1 MPEPPSRRHHAVARR
16 IGMTPEQFVV
26 AAGIMAALA
35 VAALDGTV
43 VSTAMPTIIGDLGG
57 LSEYSW
63 VFSAYLLASTV
74 TVPLYARLA
83 DMYGRKPVFL
93 IGLGLFVG
101 GSMLCGFANSMTLLI
116 LFRTIQGLGAG
127 AVQPISFTILGDV
140 FESEQRAKIQGLF
153 SGVWGA
159 AAVVGPAIGSII
171 TTTVGWRWVFF
182 VNAPVGV
189 IGAVLI
195 GRYLYERMEHHRH
208 RLDLGGAAIL
218 TVGLVALLFAATE
231 GGQLWGWTSPA
242 TLGLVGAAFAM
253 LAGFVIFERRVAE
266 PLIDLSLLGVPVIA
280 AGLAIG
286 GLSGVVMFNLSTY
299 VPPMVQ
305 GVMGGTALQAGVAV
319 AAMSIGWPIGSI
331 VGGRALLRFGARPT
345 VLVGTAMLVAGTLVV
360 TQAMRP
366 GTLDGGLAVAALGEA
381 VTGLGMGLSATTIL
395 VMVQAAVP
403 WQRRA
408 VATGLVQF
416 SRTIGGA
423 VGVGLLGGLVVAAV
437 GNSSAVVLD
446 PIGRNFIP
454 AAQLAAMRS
463 ALSGGLEWVFVIVAL
478 DALVVAAVAIRFMP
492 SVRIERKASG
502 GGGVSNAAP
511 VGSGATAE
519 TSAVAN
525 AATKANPS
533 AARAK

>member
-1 MPEPPSRRHHAVARR
+1 
-16 IGMTPEQFVV
+16 MTPEQFVV
-26 AAGIMAALA
+26 AAGIMSALA

-43 VSTAMPTIIGDLGG
+43 VSTAMPTIIGNLGG

-83 DMYGRKPVFL
+83 DMYGRKPVFMA
-93 IGLGLFVG
+93 GLALFIG
-101 GSMLCGFANSMTLLI
+101 GSMMCGFASSMTLLI

-159 AAVVGPAIGSII
+159 AAVVGPAIGSIV

-182 VNAPVGV
+182 VNAPVGLLA
-189 IGAVLI
+189 AVLI
-195 GRYLYERMEHHRH
+195 GRFLHENVEHHRH
-208 RLDLGGAAIL
+208 RLDLVGAGIL
-218 TVGLVALLFAATE
+218 TLGLVSLLFAATE
-231 GGQLWGWTSPA
+231 GGQLWGWTSPL
-242 TLGLVGAAFAM
+242 TLGLVGAAFA
-253 LAGFVIFERRVAE
+253 LLVAFVIFERRIAE
-266 PLIDLSLLGVPVIA
+266 PLIDLGLLRVPVIG

-286 GLSGVVMFNLSTY
+286 GLSGVVMFSLSTY
-299 VPPMVQ
+299 VPPLVQ
-305 GVMGGTALQAGVAV
+305 GVMGGNALQAGVAV

-331 VGGRALLRFGARPT
+331 TGGRALLRFGARPT
-345 VLVGTAMLVAGTLVV
+345 VLVGTSMLVLGTLVV
-360 TQAMRP
+360 TQAIRP
-366 GTLDGGLAVAALGEA
+366 GTLGGGLLVAALGEA
-381 VTGLGMGLSATTIL
+381 ITGLGMGLSSTTIL

-423 VGVGLLGGLVVAAV
+423 VGVGLLGGIVTAAV
-437 GNSSAVVLD
+437 GGSSAIILD

-463 ALSGGLEWVFVIVAL
+463 ALSGGLEWVFIIVAL
-478 DALVVAAVAIRFMP
+478 NALVVAAVAIRFMP
-492 SVRIERKASG
+492 TVRIERRAEAPSGAASG
-502 GGGVSNAAP
+502 A
-511 VGSGATAE
+511 SGASGAAAGVGP
-519 TSAVAN
+519 SP
-525 AATKANPS
+525 AATRSTAPGP
-533 AARAK
+533 